1 MKEVLRQ
8 ILPDPIKRVLMKVYF
23 ECQERYYFNSRL
35 GCCVPV
41 FVFQMGKVG
50 STSIYESLLKFY
62 PGVVL
67 HGHKFHPHHENWK
80 FRRLYNW
87 TVLRRR
93 PLNIISLTR
102 EPLGRNVSAF
112 FQNFERDT
120 AMPYEE
126 ANLSIEDLRLLFLS
140 RYRHD
145 IPLEWFDKNIRE
157 TFGIDVYATPF
168 PGSGYAVY
176 SHANVRLLVMR
187 CEKGDEEKVK
197 VIKDF
202 LRLEQ
207 FQLLRKNIGEEKNYA
222 ATYREFKDKM
232 KLPPE
237 YIAKMCESRYF
248 RHFYDAAT
256 IDEVREKW
264 CANR

>member
-1 MKEVLRQ
+1 MKEVLRR
-8 ILPDPIKRVLMKVYF
+8 ILPDRVKKVLMKVCF
-23 ECQERYYFNSRL
+23 EYQERYYFNSRL
-35 GCCVPV
+35 TRYPPV

-50 STSIYESLLKFY
+50 STSIYESLLEFY

-67 HGHKFHPHHENWK
+67 HGHRFHSHHENWK

-87 TVLRRR
+87 AVLRKR
-93 PLNIISLTR
+93 PLKIISLTR

-112 FQNFERDT
+112 FQNFERET
-120 AMPYEE
+120 IVPYEK
-126 ANLSIEDLRLLFLS
+126 ANFSIEDLRLLFLS

-157 TFGIDVYATPF
+157 TFGIDVYASPF
-168 PGSGYAVY
+168 PSSGYATY
-176 SHANVRLLVMR
+176 SNANVRLLVMR
-187 CEKGDEEKVK
+187 CEIRDEEKVK

-202 LRLEQ
+202 LGLEQ
-207 FQLLRKNIGEEKNYA
+207 FQLLRKNVGEEKDYA
-222 ATYREFKDKM
+222 ATYREFRDKV

-248 RHFYDAAT
+248 THFYDAAT
-256 IDEVREKW
+256 IDGVREKW
-264 CANR
+264 GASG